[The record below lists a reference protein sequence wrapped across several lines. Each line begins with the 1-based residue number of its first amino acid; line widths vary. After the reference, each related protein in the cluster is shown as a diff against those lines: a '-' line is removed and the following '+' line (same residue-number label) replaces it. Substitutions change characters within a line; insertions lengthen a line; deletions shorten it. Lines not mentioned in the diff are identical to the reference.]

1 MQTSSVGRRRLLET
15 KKNKY
20 IFLTIEGGYYTLL
33 HVQKTRKTWE
43 VLEYETNFDLTHTSE
58 GTLSQLI
65 HKARENK
72 WLNEPCYLV
81 LPRHEIT
88 SRIITLPS
96 QDIEEIKNMVSLSAE
111 EFVPYSLEEIQI
123 SQCILEKLP
132 DSQSRVFVAIAHRDL
147 IQEKIKTLQNIGW
160 EPSGI
165 LVSTGLLI
173 NSASEILKKSKHT
186 HSLFVHLTLAGI
198 EVGIFN
204 NHTLCFSRGVRT
216 NWESGDISPSPI
228 SKDKDEEVVLDPFR
242 NSIEITPL
250 EENGD
255 EKGYENSADITH
267 EILREIRTSIN
278 SYQRETET
286 EVNID
291 TIYISSDF
299 PINPQLKEELNKF
312 LDIPCVFLGVND
324 YPFLQPSD
332 DLTEPISATL
342 LGVGLS
348 LYKDKPFVIDLLP
361 EELLITHKFRELSKH
376 IKRVV
381 ILGAVLILSL
391 VGWFIE
397 SVYQRKQLIRELEGK
412 VAELE
417 PNARGIAEKRQQL
430 QILRREVAKSG
441 SFLNYLA
448 RITEATPP
456 RVNMNMVS
464 YRRTEGIN
472 IWGRAKTIDDIHTFA
487 ENLRRQALS
496 SSLKAFQQA
505 RSVYE
510 QQTREQNE
518 IIFDYQIAIPF
529 TEEEEIG
536 GSGTTPNP

>member
-1 MQTSSVGRRRLLET
+1 LET
-15 KKNKY
+15 KGNKY
-20 IFLTIEGGYYTLL
+20 IFITIEGEYYTLL

-43 VLEYETNFDLTHTSE
+43 VLDYETNFDLTHSSE

-65 HKARENK
+65 QKAKENK

-88 SRIITLPS
+88 SRIIDLPS

-111 EFVPYSLEEIQI
+111 EFVPYALEEIQI
-123 SQCILEKLP
+123 SQCILETLP

-160 EPSGI
+160 EPSGL

-173 NSASEILKKSKHT
+173 NSASEILKKSKQA

-198 EVGIFN
+198 EVAIFEN
-204 NHTLCFSRGVRT
+204 NALHFSRGVRT
-216 NWESGDISPSPI
+216 NWENAEITTSHIP
-228 SKDKDEEVVLDPFR
+228 KDKDEEVVLDPFR
-242 NSIEITPL
+242 SSVEITPS
-250 EENGD
+250 EENRD
-255 EKGYENSADITH
+255 EEKIKSSSDMTH
-267 EILREIRTSIN
+267 EVLREIRTSIN
-278 SYQRETET
+278 SYQRDTET

-291 TIYISSDF
+291 TVYISSDF
-299 PINPQLKEELNKF
+299 PINPHLKEELNKF
-312 LDIPCVFLGVND
+312 LDIPCVFLSAND
-324 YPFLQPSD
+324 YSFLQFSD
-332 DLTEPISATL
+332 SFTKPISATL
-342 LGVGLS
+342 LGIGLS
-348 LYKDKPFVIDLLP
+348 LYKDQPLLLNLLP
-361 EELLITHKFRELSKH
+361 EELIITHKLRELSKH
-376 IKRVV
+376 IKRVA
-381 ILGAVLILSL
+381 ILFSLLALSL
-391 VGWFIE
+391 GGWFIE
-397 SVYQRKQLIRELEGK
+397 SIYQRQQLIRELEGR

-441 SFLNYLA
+441 SFLDYLA
-448 RITEATPP
+448 QITSATPP

-464 YRRTEGIN
+464 YRRIEGIN

-487 ENLRRQALS
+487 ENLRRQAVS

-529 TEEEEIG
+529 TEEEKTSD
-536 GSGTTPNP
+536 SGTTTNP

>member
-1 MQTSSVGRRRLLET
+1 MET
-15 KKNKY
+15 KGNKY
-20 IFLTIEGGYYTLL
+20 IFITIEDEHYTLL
-33 HVQKTRKTWE
+33 RVQKMRN
-43 VLEYETNFDLTHTSE
+43 YETSFEPSRSSENALSRLT
-58 GTLSQLI
+58 Q
-65 HKARENK
+65 KVKENK

-123 SQCILEKLP
+123 SQCILETLP

-147 IQEKIKTLQNIGW
+147 IHEKIKILHDIGW

-173 NSASEILKKSKHT
+173 NSAPEILKKSKSTHT
-186 HSLFVHLTLAGI
+186 LFVHLALAGI
-198 EVGIFN
+198 EVGIFDN
-204 NHTLCFSRGVRT
+204 NTLRFSRGVRT
-216 NWESGDISPSPI
+216 SWESGEPTTTHNIPE
-228 SKDKDEEVVLDPFR
+228 DKNEEVILDPFR
-242 NSIEITPL
+242 SSVGITPS
-250 EENGD
+250 EENVD
-255 EKGYENSADITH
+255 EKGLGSSADITH
-267 EILREIRTSIN
+267 EVLREIRTSIN

-286 EVNID
+286 EVSID
-291 TIYISSDF
+291 TVYISSDF

-312 LDIPCVFLGVND
+312 LDIPCVFLSVND
-324 YPFLQPSD
+324 YPFLQSSD
-332 DLTEPISATL
+332 DLPKPIPATL
-342 LGVGLS
+342 LGVALS
-348 LYKDKPFVIDLLP
+348 LYQDKPLVIDLLP
-361 EELLITHKFRELSKH
+361 EELQITHKFRELSKH
-376 IKRVV
+376 IKRVA
-381 ILGAVLILSL
+381 ILGSILILSL

-397 SVYQRKQLIRELEGK
+397 SVYQRQRLIRELEGK

-487 ENLRRQALS
+487 ENLRRQAVS

-536 GSGTTPNP
+536 GSGTTTNDFPRESNGSF

>member
-1 MQTSSVGRRRLLET
+1 MET
-15 KKNKY
+15 KGNKY
-20 IFLTIEGGYYTLL
+20 IFITIEGEHYTLL
-33 HVQKTRKTWE
+33 RIQKTRKVWE
-43 VLEYETNFDLTHTSE
+43 VLNCETSFDPSHSSE
-58 GTLSQLI
+58 GALSRLI
-65 HKARENK
+65 KKVKENK

-147 IQEKIKTLQNIGW
+147 IQEKIKILQNIGW

-198 EVGIFN
+198 EVGIFDN
-204 NHTLCFSRGVRT
+204 NTLRFSRGVRT
-216 NWESGDISPSPI
+216 NWESGEIAPAHI
-228 SKDKDEEVVLDPFR
+228 LKDKDEEEVVLDPFR

-250 EENGD
+250 EENVVEKGD
-255 EKGYENSADITH
+255 ENSVDITH

-278 SYQRETET
+278 SYQRDTET

-299 PINPQLKEELNKF
+299 PIKPQLKEELNKF
-312 LDIPCVFLGVND
+312 LDIPCVFLSVND

-348 LYKDKPFVIDLLP
+348 LYKDKPFVINLLP

-376 IKRVV
+376 IKRVA
-381 ILGAVLILSL
+381 ILGLLLILSL

-397 SVYQRKQLIRELEGK
+397 SVYQRQQLIRELETK

-441 SFLNYLA
+441 SFLDYLA

-464 YRRTEGIN
+464 YRRMEGIN

-487 ENLRRQALS
+487 ENLRRQAVS
-496 SSLKAFQQA
+496 SSLEAFQQA

-529 TEEEEIG
+529 TEEEAIG
-536 GSGTTPNP
+536 GSGTPTNP